1 MRSLDSSYWP
11 KTVVSM
17 ASMHAKPPTLS
28 QFIRPKSRTTGQ
40 WLWASTPLRL
50 LCTWLFR
57 RLRV

>member
-28 QFIRPKSRTTGQ
+28 QFIRLKSRTTGQ
-40 WLWASTPLRL
+40 WLWASPLSAAHMA
-50 LCTWLFR
+50 FR
-57 RLRV
+57 TLRV